1 MGVKRQQEAS
11 STCTVVLVGDSRVGK
26 TALVNRLIANKF
38 SEVGHVFLPGFFFEK
53 PFDKVTWKALFYT
66 HKKRI
71 SKYLDPL
78 CS

>member
-38 SEVGHVFLPGFFFEK
+38 SEVGHVFLLGFIVK
-53 PFDKVTWKALFYT
+53 PFDKVTWKVLFYT
-66 HKKRI
+66 HKKGI